1 MLLRAKLLSGNGSG
15 PEDAQ
20 SAEAAICQFRR
31 TEDRNGQPTQGDS
44 RIAPRTEPLDS
55 RTERDVPR
63 SDAQRI
69 QNQETLRRNQV
80 TTHLINDARM
90 KIQRPSRDA
99 MTLIEVLLVV
109 AIMAILAGLAI
120 PNANPSTVEQLRSA
134 ASIVSADL
142 AYARSQAVTY
152 GSEFRVTFDMDV
164 GQYEIEHVGANAALD
179 DVLQNPFDPESSSTG
194 RYVVSF
200 AELPSLGAQ
209 VGVVAMFTLDASGEP
224 QSEVNDL
231 TFGPLGETGRSQDTR
246 VWLAVGSGSSSKTIS
261 VHVNAVTGLATVEPP
276 GKHALPEVA
285 ATEPSMDSGP

>member
-1 MLLRAKLLSGNGSG
+1 
-15 PEDAQ
+15 
-20 SAEAAICQFRR
+20 
-31 TEDRNGQPTQGDS
+31 
-44 RIAPRTEPLDS
+44 
-55 RTERDVPR
+55 
-63 SDAQRI
+63 
-69 QNQETLRRNQV
+69 
-80 TTHLINDARM
+80 
-90 KIQRPSRDA
+90 

-109 AIMAILAGLAI
+109 AIMAILAGLTI
-120 PNANPSTVEQLRSA
+120 PNANPSIVEQLRSA

-179 DVLQNPFDPESSSTG
+179 DVLRNPFDPESSSTG

-200 AELPSLGAQ
+200 EELPSLGTL

-224 QSEVNDL
+224 QSAVNDV

-246 VWLAVGSGSSSKTIS
+246 IWLAVGSGSSSKTIS
-261 VHVNAVTGLATVEPP
+261 VRVNAVTGLATVEPP
-276 GKHALPEVA
+276 GEHALPEVA